1 MKNDKIRAPK
11 LIFALP
17 RLCKYLTGGIK
28 CGRITG
34 NSTKIWQVKMKKQ
47 DNTVS
52 NNYEDYKARN
62 EAAKAS
68 SDSKAPQ
75 FTLRY
80 LLVFGLTIV
89 MFICMMLPDF
99 QAYIWS
105 DSLGWPRSKG
115 LVYSGSVFSLLKMFG
130 NVGGSIDMS
139 GGTLQDIVK
148 DNPIIDM
155 FLNGSSEFEG
165 TFSIIKI
172 LTIVLVI
179 ELIFVAVQF
188 VLSMCACVGAKKL
201 DVLIKTVSFVNI
213 ALSIAAVV
221 LSALIY
227 VKTPLFYQTVCMVV
241 KCSYGSMVVLAVS
254 IAQAAVALF
263 VRR

>member
-62 EAAKAS
+62 EAAKAL
-68 SDSKAPQ
+68 SDPKAPQ

-99 QAYIWS
+99 KAYIWS
-105 DSLGWPRSKG
+105 DSLGWPKDNG
-115 LVYSGSVFSLLKMFG
+115 PVYSGSVFSLLKMFG

-139 GGTLQDIVK
+139 GGTIK

-155 FLNGSSEFEG
+155 FLNGSSESELEG

>member
-1 MKNDKIRAPK
+1 
-11 LIFALP
+11 
-17 RLCKYLTGGIK
+17 
-28 CGRITG
+28 
-34 NSTKIWQVKMKKQ
+34 
-47 DNTVS
+47 
-52 NNYEDYKARN
+52 
-62 EAAKAS
+62 
-68 SDSKAPQ
+68 
-75 FTLRY
+75 
-80 LLVFGLTIV
+80 
-89 MFICMMLPDF
+89 
-99 QAYIWS
+99 
-105 DSLGWPRSKG
+105 
-115 LVYSGSVFSLLKMFG
+115 MFG
-130 NVGGSIDMS
+130 NEGGSIDMS

>member
-1 MKNDKIRAPK
+1 
-11 LIFALP
+11 
-17 RLCKYLTGGIK
+17 
-28 CGRITG
+28 
-34 NSTKIWQVKMKKQ
+34 MKKQ

-99 QAYIWS
+99 KAYIWS
-105 DSLGWPRSKG
+105 DSLGWPKDNG
-115 LVYSGSVFSLLKMFG
+115 PVYSGSVFSLLKMFG

-139 GGTLQDIVK
+139 GGTIK

-155 FLNGSSEFEG
+155 FLNGSSESELEG

>member
-62 EAAKAS
+62 EAAKAL
-68 SDSKAPQ
+68 SDPKAPQ

-99 QAYIWS
+99 EAYIWS
-105 DSLGWPRSKG
+105 ESLGWPKDNG

-139 GGTLQDIVK
+139 GGTIK

-155 FLNGSSEFEG
+155 FLNGSSESELEG